1 MFTSI
6 QEENLNIGSD
16 RRAAIPGS
24 SEVKFPKNISDK
36 FHSLRFHAKRH
47 NSYSSLYSNLILENT
62 KKIEKIENDD
72 QNKPIIP
79 MISLKSPK
87 ITNFFKENND
97 LSSPESPVKK
107 NQLKK
112 MYGLISKLLLTKK
125 FLRKLRNAT
134 VYRRPQ
140 WFKRFHYNIINDL
153 SFFYEGT
160 VFKNERLG
168 RFFLVIH
175 NCFKKV
181 GTFLITKVEVLNPS
195 SNFYIL
201 YNIFILILS
210 IMCLILIPLKTS
222 FDFAIYD
229 ESIKQKVSEISLW
242 ECFFLIF

>member
-1 MFTSI
+1 MLNFI

-36 FHSLRFHAKRH
+36 FHSLRFHTKRH
-47 NSYSSLYSNLILENT
+47 PSSSSLDCNLILENT
-62 KKIEKIENDD
+62 KEKVKEENDD
-72 QNKPIIP
+72 HNKAIIP
-79 MISLKSPK
+79 MVTLNSAK

-97 LSSPESPVKK
+97 LSSPKSALMK
-107 NQLKK
+107 NGLNKI
-112 MYGLISKLLLTKK
+112 YGLISKLLFTKK
-125 FLRKLRNAT
+125 FLRKLRNST

-140 WFKRFHYNIINDL
+140 WFKRFHYSIINDL

-168 RFFLVIH
+168 QFFLIIRYF
-175 NCFKKV
+175 FKNV

-210 IMCLILIPLKTS
+210 IMCLILIPLETS
-222 FDFAIYD
+222 FDFANYD
-229 ESIKQKVSEISLW
+229 KSINEKV
-242 ECFFLIF
+242 

>member
-6 QEENLNIGSD
+6 QEENLNIGRD
-16 RRAAIPGS
+16 RRVAIPVS

-47 NSYSSLYSNLILENT
+47 NSYSSLYSNLILENDNSNLILENN
-62 KKIEKIENDD
+62 KEREKIEIDD
-72 QNKPIIP
+72 QNKQIIP

-87 ITNFFKENND
+87 IINFFKENND
-97 LSSPESPVKK
+97 LSSPERPVMK
-107 NQLKK
+107 NRLKK
-112 MYGLISKLLLTKK
+112 IYGLTSKLLLTKK

-134 VYRRPQ
+134 VYRQPQ
-140 WFKRFHYNIINDL
+140 WFKRFHYSIINDL
-153 SFFYEGT
+153 SFFHEGT

-168 RFFLVIH
+168 QFFLIIRYF
-175 NCFKKV
+175 FKNV

-210 IMCLILIPLKTS
+210 IMCLILIPLETS
-222 FDFAIYD
+222 FDFANYD
-229 ESIKQKVSEISLW
+229 KSINEKV
-242 ECFFLIF
+242 